1 MKCNKMGMKKPAE
14 THAGKHHHAAGAA
27 GAAHAHKPTK
37 GEMHHKLDEHKTE
50 HKKENKMVKEAHAG
64 HVHKMPKAEGGH
76 TGKSS

>member
-1 MKCNKMGMKKPAE
+1 
-14 THAGKHHHAAGAA
+14 
-27 GAAHAHKPTK
+27 
-37 GEMHHKLDEHKTE
+37 MHHKLDEHKTE